1 MLGGQRE
8 EYLTDLRGRGG
19 FPKKV
24 AVARVRAETE
34 RVARMRPIRWARE
47 QFMKGFMGPAEEFAL
62 FSEDNELHPC

>member
-8 EYLTDLRGRGG
+8 EHLTDLRGRGG

-34 RVARMRPIRWARE
+34 RVARMRPIRWA
-47 QFMKGFMGPAEEFAL
+47 G
-62 FSEDNELHPC
+62 SSS